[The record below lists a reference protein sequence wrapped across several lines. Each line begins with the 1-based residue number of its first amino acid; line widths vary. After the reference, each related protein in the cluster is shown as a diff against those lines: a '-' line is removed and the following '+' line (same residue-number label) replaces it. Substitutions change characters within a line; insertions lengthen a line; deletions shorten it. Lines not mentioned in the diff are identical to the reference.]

1 MTSDPEEPSP
11 APDAQP
17 APGASPP
24 VTMLLREE
32 GKHALAQRF
41 RLTVVAGPDAGLQRS
56 SDGERMVAGTHESA
70 ELRLGDRTVSRFHCE
85 LAPVDGRLA
94 LRDLGSRNGTFVN
107 GVPVLQAFLPH
118 GALISLGQTQ
128 LRFEL
133 EREQV
138 QLALSPHT
146 RFGTMVGGSLA
157 MRRAFALLERAAA
170 GDATVLLAGETGTG
184 KEAAAESIHHE
195 SARRDKPFIVV
206 DCGAIPS
213 GLLESEL
220 FGHEKGSFTGAVSAR
235 EGAFLAAQGGPAPGW
250 GRPCRAGAGA
260 RRSAG
265 GRTGCRCRR

>member
-235 EGAFLAAQGGPAPGW
+235 EGAFLAAQGRPAPGW